1 MLPHITVDALVK
13 FAPFTVS
20 GNATLPVVVVAGA
33 MLLIDG
39 TGESISKLLALE
51 VPPPGAGVC
60 TVTEAVPAEA
70 TSVAVTWAVSCV
82 ALTNCVVRAVVP
94 HRTVDA
100 LVKFAPFTV
109 SVNAA
114 LPAVAVAGEMPLTEG
129 TSAGP

>member
-1 MLPHITVDALVK
+1 MD
-13 FAPFTVS
+13 
-20 GNATLPVVVVAGA
+20 
-33 MLLIDG
+33 
-39 TGESISKLLALE
+39 

-60 TVTEAVPAEA
+60 TVTASVPAEA
-70 TSVAVTWAVSCV
+70 ISNAGTAAVSSV
-82 ALTNCVVRAVVP
+82 ALTYCVVRDVVP

-129 TSAGP
+129 TSAGT